1 MKLSLTAQPQLTSY
15 FHFSCLSLPKARIP
29 GVSWHTQF
37 GVRGFCSSQKI
48 FGTHTICSAFEKAVF
63 ISSCGLG
70 TVLSDQRYPSEEFDT
85 QNISLHL
92 LLCVG
97 FCPEQ
102 SKSQC
107 LSSRKVS
114 RSECRRAEEVLR
126 SSEQR
131 MPWEGRLKDPRDSI
145 WS

>member
-1 MKLSLTAQPQLTSY
+1 MQPQLTY
-15 FHFSCLSLPKARIP
+15 FHFSCLSLPNARIP

-63 ISSCGLG
+63 LSSCGLG
-70 TVLSDQRYPSEEFDT
+70 TVLSDQGYPSEEFDT

-92 LLCVG
+92 LLCVS

-102 SKSQC
+102 RKSQC

-114 RSECRRAEEVLR
+114 RSECRRAEDVLR
-126 SSEQR
+126 NSEQR
-131 MPWEGRLKDPRDSI
+131 MPWEGRLKDLRDSI

>member
-1 MKLSLTAQPQLTSY
+1 MQPQLTSY
-15 FHFSCLSLPKARIP
+15 FHFSCLSLPNARIP

-63 ISSCGLG
+63 LSSCGLG
-70 TVLSDQRYPSEEFDT
+70 TVLSDQGYPSEEFDS
-85 QNISLHL
+85 QNISLCL
-92 LLCVG
+92 LLCVS

-102 SKSQC
+102 RKSQC

-114 RSECRRAEEVLR
+114 RSECRRAEDVLR
-126 SSEQR
+126 NSEQR
-131 MPWEGRLKDPRDSI
+131 MPWEGRLKDLRDSI

>member
-1 MKLSLTAQPQLTSY
+1 MQPQLTSY
-15 FHFSCLSLPKARIP
+15 FHFSCLSLPNARIP

-37 GVRGFCSSQKI
+37 GVRGFCSSQKS

-63 ISSCGLG
+63 LSSCGLG
-70 TVLSDQRYPSEEFDT
+70 TVLSDQGYPSEEFDT
-85 QNISLHL
+85 QNISLRL
-92 LLCVG
+92 LLCVS

-102 SKSQC
+102 RKLQC

-114 RSECRRAEEVLR
+114 RSECRRAEDVLR
-126 SSEQR
+126 NSEQR